1 MTSSDTAQRFLSQA
15 RHHLN
20 DDYLPKIRRCLEVLS
35 REDIWW
41 RAHENTNSIGNLVLH
56 LCGNVRQWIVSG
68 LGGEEDRRRRPTEF
82 SRRLPLPKDQLLEML
97 EATVQE
103 ATQVLDSLTE
113 TGSRND
119 PKDSGLRH
127 FRAPGC
133 PPRRRALRLSHGTDH
148 LHHSSAQER
157 GLEILRPSVAVTY
170 GAPAGLRHTVTEGD
184 ILVPRSPLGVQ
195 RLETDAPVPFDL
207 RRVLNILRGLGR
219 KRGEDNETI
228 VARVSVDEYALV
240 GRRSGSG

>member
-1 MTSSDTAQRFLSQA
+1 MTSPETAQSFLSQS

-20 DDYLPKIRRCLEVLS
+20 DDYLPKIRHCLEVLS

-68 LGGEEDRRRRPTEF
+68 LGGEEDRRRRPAEF

-113 TGSRND
+113 QDLATTRRIQVYD
-119 PKDSGLRH
+119 ISGLQAVLHVVEH
-127 FRAPGC
+127 FAYHTGQIIYITR
-133 PPRRRALRLSHGTDH
+133 LRKN
-148 LHHSSAQER
+148 
-157 GLEILRPSVAVTY
+157 V
-170 GAPAGLRHTVTEGD
+170 
-184 ILVPRSPLGVQ
+184 
-195 RLETDAPVPFDL
+195 DL
-207 RRVLNILRGLGR
+207 RFYDLP
-219 KRGEDNETI
+219 
-228 VARVSVDEYALV
+228 
-240 GRRSGSG
+240 